1 MDTTPTE
8 TSHSAVIDPA
18 PAATAPEISVAAST
32 PATDPAPKKLGFLAS
47 LTGAQ
52 SRIDEL
58 QNALKA
64 EKDAHAITQ
73 ATLATAQGRVA
84 EFEAME
90 KQLEAQAT
98 ALDESQKAKV
108 EAEAT
113 AAQVVAEAPQKV
125 AAQVADV
132 LSTLGVSE
140 EKLVRVSDTPAAKG
154 QEFAHLKGRERAA
167 AAFAAQFAK

>member
-8 TSHSAVIDPA
+8 TSPSAVIDTA
-18 PAATAPEISVAAST
+18 PAATAPETSVAASA

-64 EKDAHAITQ
+64 EKDAHASTQ
-73 ATLATAQGRVA
+73 EKLATAQGRVA

-90 KQLEAQAT
+90 KQLEEQAK
-98 ALDESQKAKV
+98 AVEAAEKAKV
-108 EAEAT
+108 EAET
-113 AAQVVAEAPQKV
+113 EAAKVVAEAPQKV

-132 LSTLGVSE
+132 VSTLGVSE
-140 EKLVRVSDTPAAKG
+140 EKLVRVSDQPAAKG